1 MHYHCVLKIW
11 PHEPEVVVTKEW
23 EEHAEKWF
31 HSITVNHTYPT
42 GDYKVKPTYYD
53 GTEFEPLANVNA
65 LEAVFSDLKVFVAK
79 HNKTIEKEEAAASEE
94 KEVNLLSVAGFL
106 KDHLFELKRKHVKEE

>member
-1 MHYHCVLKIW
+1 
-11 PHEPEVVVTKEW
+11 
-23 EEHAEKWF
+23 
-31 HSITVNHTYPT
+31 
-42 GDYKVKPTYYD
+42 
-53 GTEFEPLANVNA
+53 
-65 LEAVFSDLKVFVAK
+65 VFVAK